1 MPTDPAPRCI
11 QDGPCL
17 CLHTPGWPSPV
28 PVVIRVQEPLS
39 NHCHPFI
46 WGLLVWTQNS
56 PYSAANICPTAEK
69 NKDMNTMAT
78 RVCKPLQFAKHFPTG
93 LSLGALLFP
102 LRIYI
107 LSPLWGR
114 KERPKEFNSFS
125 PNLPSYWMVN
135 SGFKTLFASYGIHGS
150 VLQTFVQEPGLDPL
164 HSG

>member
-1 MPTDPAPRCI
+1 MPTDPAPWCI

-56 PYSAANICPTAEK
+56 PYSAANICPRAEK

-78 RVCKPLQFAKHFPTG
+78 SVCKPLQFAKHFPTG
-93 LSLGALLFP
+93 CLWEHYSF
-102 LRIYI
+102 
-107 LSPLWGR
+107 LWGYTSYLHCGGGKR
-114 KERPKEFNSFS
+114 DPKSLTHFPPTCLVIEWWIQDLRPYLPPMESMGQYCKHLYRS
-125 PNLPSYWMVN
+125 P
-135 SGFKTLFASYGIHGS
+135 A
-150 VLQTFVQEPGLDPL
+150 
-164 HSG
+164 